1 MQLFSFVTQLFKSV
15 QFANPWFLL
24 LLPLAFVF
32 FGWCNRHTVTD
43 MSPARRRG
51 ALLLR
56 CALATLLIFTLA
68 GLKIVKP
75 GNALA
80 VVFVVDSS
88 RSIRDDQ
95 RTRMEQYIRE
105 AGRGMRTV
113 DKIGVITFASEAH
126 VQSMLGQPL
135 ELAHLRDPGITTA
148 TDIGRALQQAKNELD
163 TAARDAGKRI
173 VLLSDG
179 NENVGR
185 ALSVVQELNADHIV
199 LDTITLPVTLTKE
212 ALVDKMNLPNR
223 VKIGE
228 PFTAKVIVSS
238 QTAQSATV
246 SLFRDGKPTGLSKRI
261 DLHRGKNV
269 VAFDQIVGDKGFYR
283 YTATLDARDD
293 TIAENNKGEGF
304 VWVEGKPTILY
315 VADSPTLTGFLRKS
329 LQSLNINVEYAN
341 PDAMPTS
348 AAALQPYDSVFLSN
362 VPAAA
367 LSSAQ
372 MTALQVACRDFGVG
386 LGMVGG
392 DTSFGAGG
400 YRGTPLEDALPVS
413 MDVKKQKRLPSV
425 AVALVIENLEIPTT
439 VNMSIEAAKATMDLL
454 EPIDQV
460 GVLDCN
466 GAFGYGRGDIANMA
480 PGGTWRI
487 PMQHVVDRDAI
498 KAQMQNLQNMGDPP
512 NYDPFLMEAARVLN
526 QTDAKIKH
534 IIFLGDGD
542 AVWEANQSA
551 VVANIQRI
559 RDMGIT
565 VSTIST
571 GADRSGV
578 QFMAAIAK
586 TGDGQAYVADRP
598 QQLPYLLLKDQQ
610 TISQPPIIEEPFHVV
625 PTDGDEILKGMD
637 WGGAPPLLGYDVTS
651 LKPTALLA
659 LRNGNPNRE
668 TDPIFAGWRYGLGR
682 SVAFMSDDRA
692 RWAAA
697 WMGWPGYAKFWA
709 QAVRWTLRPF
719 APSEY
724 STQVTMENN
733 RGHVVVDAIDD
744 KGKFV
749 NRLSLRARIVP
760 PGVTG
765 IKGAMPTEETLSQ
778 TGPGHYEANFDAPQ
792 TGTYLIN
799 VLQKSSDPSK
809 PDKSTRIGLA
819 TSYSPE
825 YKDTQANQYLMTQL
839 AQTGGGRVEPSAPSV
854 FAADRPVVFSA
865 QDMIPYLMLLTLPFL
880 LFDIATRRLAIERSD
895 FARAWAW
902 ITGRKAPTPKTRA
915 ATPELSRLMERKESV
930 ASGQWSVVSGQEE
943 GVGEEKIQGTGN
955 REQGTVNPQSPILNR
970 QSAIGNQQSSIPTP
984 DTRHP
989 TPNTRQPSRTI
1000 RPEGVEPV
1008 TVAAPVEVVE
1018 NAPVP
1023 EEEAGM
1029 SRLMAAKR
1037 RAQQRQEKND
1047 DAG

>member
-1 MQLFSFVTQLFKSV
+1 MPPQISSTF
-15 QFANPWFLL
+15 QFANSWFLL
-24 LLPLAFVF
+24 LLPVVFAFF
-32 FGWCNRHTVTD
+32 AWCSRHTVTD
-43 MSPARRRG
+43 MSAARRRA
-51 ALLLR
+51 ALGLR
-56 CALATLLIFTLA
+56 CILAVLLILTLA
-68 GLKIVKP
+68 GFKIVKP
-75 GNALA
+75 GNSLA

-88 RSIRDDQ
+88 KSIRDDQ

-105 AGRGMRTV
+105 AGRGMRAV

-126 VQSMLGQPL
+126 LQSPLGQPL
-135 ELAHLRDPGITTA
+135 DTTHLRDPGMTTA
-148 TDIGRALQQAKNELD
+148 TDIGHALQQAKNELD
-163 TAARDAGKRI
+163 TSARTSGKRI

-185 ALSVVQELNADHIV
+185 ALSIVRELSADHIV
-199 LDTITLPVTLTKE
+199 LDTITLPVALPKE
-212 ALVDKMNLPNR
+212 ALIDKMTLPNR

-228 PFTAKVIVSS
+228 PFTAKIVVSS
-238 QTAQSATV
+238 QTAQTATV
-246 SLFRDGKPTGLSKRI
+246 ALFRDGKPTGLSKRAE
-261 DLHRGKNV
+261 LHRGKNV

-283 YTATLDARDD
+283 YSAILEARED
-293 TIAENNKGEGF
+293 TIPENNKGEGF

-315 VADSPTLTGFLRKS
+315 VADSPSLTGFLRKS

-362 VPAAA
+362 VPAGT

-372 MTALQVACRDFGVG
+372 MSALQVACRDFGVG

-392 DTSFGAGG
+392 DMSFGAGG
-400 YRGTPLEDALPVS
+400 YRGTPLEDALPVA

-425 AVALVIENLEIPTT
+425 AVALVIEDLEIPTT

-466 GAFGYGRGDIANMA
+466 GPGGFGNGDIANIA

-487 PMQHVVDRDAI
+487 PMQHVVDREAI
-498 KAQMQNLQNMGDPP
+498 KGQMQNLQNMGDPP
-512 NYDPFLMEAARVLN
+512 NYDSFLIEAARVLN

-542 AVWEANQSA
+542 AVYEANQSA
-551 VVANIQRI
+551 ITANIQRI

-565 VSTIST
+565 VSTIAT
-571 GADRSGV
+571 GADKSGIN
-578 QFMAAIAK
+578 FMAALAK
-586 TGDGQAYVADRP
+586 TGDGQAYVAERAQD
-598 QQLPYLLLKDQQ
+598 LPRLLLKDQQ

-625 PTDGDEILKGMD
+625 PTEGDEILKGID
-637 WGGAPPLLGYDVTS
+637 WASAPPLLGYDVTS
-651 LKPTALLA
+651 LKPTATLA

-724 STQVTMENN
+724 STQITMENN
-733 RGHVVVDAIDD
+733 RGHIVVDAID
-744 KGKFV
+744 GSGRFV
-749 NRLSLRARIVP
+749 NKLSLKARIVP
-760 PGVTG
+760 PGATG
-765 IKGAMPTEETLSQ
+765 IKGAMPTEEALPQ
-778 TGPGHYEANFDAPQ
+778 TGPGHYETTFDAPQ
-792 TGTYLIN
+792 TGTYLVN
-799 VLQKSSDPSK
+799 VLQKSNEQDK

-839 AQTGGGRVEPSAPSV
+839 AQTGGGRAEPPASGVFTAERPIV
-854 FAADRPVVFSA
+854 FAAV
-865 QDMIPYLMLLTLPFL
+865 DMVPLLMLLTLPLL

-895 FARAWAW
+895 FARALAWA
-902 ITGRKAPTPKTRA
+902 TGRKASVPQGRA
-915 ATPELSRLMERKESV
+915 STPELSRLMEVKGAGNKRE
-930 ASGQWSVVSGQEE
+930 
-943 GVGEEKIQGTGN
+943 EEKKRRSEENTEYGIRNTEGEDTAFIPAGTPTTKH
-955 REQGTVNPQSPILNR
+955 RE
-970 QSAIGNQQSSIPTP
+970 
-984 DTRHP
+984 H
-989 TPNTRQPSRTI
+989 TI
-1000 RPEGVEPV
+1000 RPEGMETAAT
-1008 TVAAPVEVVE
+1008 TVAVEDVKHV
-1018 NAPVP
+1018 AVP

-1047 DAG
+1047 NAE